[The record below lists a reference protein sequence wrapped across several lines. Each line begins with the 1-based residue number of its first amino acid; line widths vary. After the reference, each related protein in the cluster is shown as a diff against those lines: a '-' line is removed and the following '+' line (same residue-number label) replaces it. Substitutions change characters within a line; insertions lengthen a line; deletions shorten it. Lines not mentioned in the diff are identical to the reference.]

1 MRCSPPRVSASAI
14 ADAAS
19 CRESLHSRPLLCT
32 MSGGLLK
39 ALRSDSYVEL
49 SQYRDQHFRGDN
61 EEQEKLLKKS
71 CTLYVGNLSFY
82 TTEEQIYELFS
93 KSGDIKKIIMGLDK
107 MKKTACGFCFV
118 EYYSRADAENAMRY
132 INGTR
137 LDDRIIRTDWDA
149 GFKEGRQYGRGR
161 SGGQVCEKGLWAQP
175 LPGIPVTMTGV
186 LAICIYSFVNNFVSI
201 TLA

>member
-1 MRCSPPRVSASAI
+1 
-14 ADAAS
+14 
-19 CRESLHSRPLLCT
+19 
-32 MSGGLLK
+32 MSSGLLK

-49 SQYRDQHFRGDN
+49 SQYRDQHFRKGNGRLALPFPGSRSRCLAQCRGVRAAVVAAPVFPGCASGDN

-161 SGGQVCEKGLWAQP
+161 SGGQVRDEYRQDYDAGRGGYGKLAQ
-175 LPGIPVTMTGV
+175 
-186 LAICIYSFVNNFVSI
+186 NQ
-201 TLA
+201 

>member
-1 MRCSPPRVSASAI
+1 MV
-14 ADAAS
+14 
-19 CRESLHSRPLLCT
+19 
-32 MSGGLLK
+32 
-39 ALRSDSYVEL
+39 LRKLYA
-49 SQYRDQHFRGDN
+49 GDN

-107 MKKTACGFCFV
+107 SEKT
-118 EYYSRADAENAMRY
+118 YYSRADAENAMRY

-161 SGGQVCEKGLWAQP
+161 SGGQVRDEYRQDYDAGRGGYGKLAQ
-175 LPGIPVTMTGV
+175 
-186 LAICIYSFVNNFVSI
+186 NQ
-201 TLA
+201 

>member
-1 MRCSPPRVSASAI
+1 
-14 ADAAS
+14 
-19 CRESLHSRPLLCT
+19 
-32 MSGGLLK
+32 MSSGFLK

-71 CTLYVGNLSFY
+71 CTL
-82 TTEEQIYELFS
+82 
-93 KSGDIKKIIMGLDK
+93 
-107 MKKTACGFCFV
+107 
-118 EYYSRADAENAMRY
+118 YYSRADAENAMRY

-161 SGGQVCEKGLWAQP
+161 SGGQVRDEYRQDYDAGRGGYGKLAQ
-175 LPGIPVTMTGV
+175 
-186 LAICIYSFVNNFVSI
+186 NQ
-201 TLA
+201 

>member
-1 MRCSPPRVSASAI
+1 
-14 ADAAS
+14 
-19 CRESLHSRPLLCT
+19 

-161 SGGQVCEKGLWAQP
+161 SGGQVRDEYRQDYDAGRGGYGKLAQNQRDRDSKSKHEQGGEGETGSHQAGS
-175 LPGIPVTMTGV
+175 LTWNSTPGP
-186 LAICIYSFVNNFVSI
+186 APK
-201 TLA
+201 AHH